1 MANLLE
7 HFVGQEGR
15 KGGRSFGA
23 AAGAEPPQL
32 AACRYQELV
41 TAGPA
46 FDAGETCFE
55 STAFE
60 ILLDDVVNKTSPEAV
75 ASLEAILPESLD
87 LVVEGL
93 DEPVQGCLL
102 GIAGAEKADR
112 VALCGQGK
120 PPSLSQRGRLVP
132 AWRV

>member
-15 KGGRSFGA
+15 KGGRSFGPA
-23 AAGAEPPQL
+23 TGAEPPQL
-32 AACRYQELV
+32 AACRHQELV
-41 TAGPA
+41 AAGPA

-55 STAFE
+55 PAAGK
-60 ILLDDVVNKTSPEAV
+60 IPLDDVVNKTSPEAV
-75 ASLEAILPESLD
+75 APLEAIFPESLD

-102 GIAGAEKADR
+102 GIAGAKKANR
-112 VALCGQGK
+112 VALCGQGE
-120 PPSLSQRGRLVP
+120 PPSLSQRGWLVP